1 MKKLDIAKSV
11 IKDNGGIAKT
21 AQLNE
26 VGIRNS
32 EIVKMCESGELE
44 RIKHGYYQ
52 IADRMEISEE
62 KMIAT
67 FFKEGIVCM

>member
-32 EIVKMCESGELE
+32 EIVKMCESGDLE
-44 RIKHGYYQ
+44 IIKHGY
-52 IADRMEISEE
+52 
-62 KMIAT
+62 
-67 FFKEGIVCM
+67 

>member
-26 VGIRNS
+26 VGIRNKN
-32 EIVKMCESGELE
+32 V
-44 RIKHGYYQ
+44 
-52 IADRMEISEE
+52 
-62 KMIAT
+62 
-67 FFKEGIVCM
+67 